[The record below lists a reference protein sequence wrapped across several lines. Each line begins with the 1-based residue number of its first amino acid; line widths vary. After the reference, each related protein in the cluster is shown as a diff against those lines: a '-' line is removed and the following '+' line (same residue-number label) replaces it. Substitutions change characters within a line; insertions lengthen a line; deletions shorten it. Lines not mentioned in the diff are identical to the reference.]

1 LEQYHVYADRYFT
14 KIQDWVEPK
23 QKQKKQHPNNVE
35 AQRTDPLQAERSEK
49 EELMAEY
56 ASKNAQIDSVCS
68 QLLDLYASI
77 SVLKRRFEELGVSSE
92 IEKPKTELMVYT
104 LLHKR
109 SGAIEVGGC

>member
-1 LEQYHVYADRYFT
+1 
-14 KIQDWVEPK
+14 
-23 QKQKKQHPNNVE
+23 
-35 AQRTDPLQAERSEK
+35 
-49 EELMAEY
+49 MAEY

-109 SGAIEVGGC
+109 SGAIEVGEC